1 MVKVDR
7 RGFLRVAAGAAAAL
21 PAVTRRASAQSK
33 PTITDVIGQ
42 RVNLRDNRRS
52 PDLTTGQLVKNLDQS
67 KNLSSLTSQNLRL
80 VQELSDAEGVG
91 R

>member
-1 MVKVDR
+1 VK
-7 RGFLRVAAGAAAAL
+7 
-21 PAVTRRASAQSK
+21 QSK
-33 PTITDVIGQ
+33 PAITDVIGQ